1 MVHISRT
8 PLSNLARMAQS
19 LRGLYYWPIGEHS
32 DSRLSAAIE
41 LSPEYVSMH
50 VWWLPG
56 SNNSTCQSSEVQP
69 PAHFPQSAPL
79 ARYGPRSWVHTSK
92 KSYSDPIPWRI
103 TRRAGLKIYFDSLG
117 LFSFCCGKEVLASSY
132 SASRP
137 NHPARFFSLT
147 QQFFRTR
154 TFKQTSPCSFASS
167 WAF

>member
-1 MVHISRT
+1 MQPVPGELGQHRSLIIVMKHPVLPSMNKWDVELKPQHISISRT

-19 LRGLYYWPIGEHS
+19 LRGLYYWPIGEHF

-41 LSPEYVSMH
+41 LNPEYVSMH

-92 KSYSDPIPWRI
+92 KSYSDPIP
-103 TRRAGLKIYFDSLG
+103 
-117 LFSFCCGKEVLASSY
+117 
-132 SASRP
+132 
-137 NHPARFFSLT
+137 
-147 QQFFRTR
+147 
-154 TFKQTSPCSFASS
+154 
-167 WAF
+167 